1 MTSLH
6 FAAKEGHCEIIQTL
20 IDAGADVNALDG
32 LYWSALDNAVEY
44 RKIEAIKVLLKN
56 GATKMILRHDLP
68 KQVSRFAPPG
78 WIKDSVNPHALKAME
93 EDSLR
98 KQEETPGT
106 VEDPEVGTSC

>member
-78 WIKDSVNPHALKAME
+78 WIKGSSGINAEYFFFFFFFFFFFLNLK
-93 EDSLR
+93 
-98 KQEETPGT
+98 
-106 VEDPEVGTSC
+106 VYF